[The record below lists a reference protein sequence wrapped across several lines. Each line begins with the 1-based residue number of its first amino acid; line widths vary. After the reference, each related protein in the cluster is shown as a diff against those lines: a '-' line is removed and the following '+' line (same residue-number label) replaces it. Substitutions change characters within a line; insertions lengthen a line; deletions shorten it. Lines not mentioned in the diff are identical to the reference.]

1 MPWRCLR
8 SACTGG
14 RCWHGASARSASD
27 AHVGGWFSGQ
37 RDDLRACKKPAIPV
51 DFADSDA
58 GWSSL
63 AARRAH
69 NPKVAGSNPA
79 PATRSFLMQESLLVR
94 LFCWLQGCTARR
106 ETRAPDMER
115 DTRTIIGELG
125 KWAVGAHFLFPR
137 PSSGE

>member
-94 LFCWLQGCTARR
+94 LFCWAQGCVAAFQALLLAMSPERAWTSRHIVEVR
-106 ETRAPDMER
+106 E
-115 DTRTIIGELG
+115 
-125 KWAVGAHFLFPR
+125 WAA
-137 PSSGE
+137 